1 MMTSTQPAAKTA
13 FLVVMFSAL
22 AGCELFASADR
33 TQIPTPLSP
42 TTGAGGAGTGGA
54 GTGGAGDAGVQCTK
68 ASDCAGTDTDC
79 ASRTCTS
86 GQCGVTFAVD
96 GTATNTKATGAC
108 QQNVCDGMGM
118 VKSIPDDA
126 NLPVD
131 GNPCTND
138 LCSSGVPANPAYP
151 AGTPCTGG
159 SDGGTGKVC
168 DGQGACVGCVQAS
181 DCTSGVCTAGTCAP

>member
-1 MMTSTQPAAKTA
+1 MMTSATPAAKA
-13 FLVVMFSAL
+13 ALLAVMFSTF

-33 TQIPTPLSP
+33 TQIPAPIYP
-42 TTGAGGAGTGGA
+42 TIGTGGA
-54 GTGGAGDAGVQCTK
+54 GTGGSGGGDAGVQCTK

-86 GQCGVTFAVD
+86 GQCGVTYAVD
-96 GTATNTKATGAC
+96 GTATHTTATGPC
-108 QQNVCDGMGM
+108 QQNVCDGKGM

-138 LCSSGVPANPAYP
+138 VCSGGVPSNPAYS
-151 AGTPCTGG
+151 AGAPCTDADAG
-159 SDGGTGKVC
+159 DGGGGKVC
-168 DGQGACVGCVQAS
+168 DGNGACVGCVQAS